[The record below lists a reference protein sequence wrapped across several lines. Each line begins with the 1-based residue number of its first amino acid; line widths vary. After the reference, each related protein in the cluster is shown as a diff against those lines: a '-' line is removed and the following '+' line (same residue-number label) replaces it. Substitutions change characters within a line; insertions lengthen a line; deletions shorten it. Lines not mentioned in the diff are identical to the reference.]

1 MASEIKS
8 FRLPEW
14 VRVLPVPAD
23 IRQIARIEG
32 LGPGEA
38 EAIRLALQLSP
49 DRLLLD
55 DGQGRRVAKAL
66 NLRVTGVLGL
76 LVTARESGLIQ
87 SIRPEVD
94 SLIARGFH
102 VSDWL
107 YDVLLADG

>member
-1 MASEIKS
+1 VASEIKS

-14 VRVLPVPAD
+14 VRVLAVPAD
-23 IRQIARIEG
+23 LPQIAGIEAP
-32 LGPGEA
+32 GPGEA
-38 EAIRLALQLSP
+38 EAIRLALRLSP

-66 NLRVTGVLGL
+66 NLRVTGVPGL

-94 SLIARGFH
+94 SLISKGFH

-107 YDVLLADG
+107 YDDLLADD